1 MDDTQRVANSPIW
14 HEGERALQAHVGV
27 VDRMGE
33 VGARVIRPFMPDQ
46 HRTFYAQLPFVILG
60 SVDAEG
66 AAWATVVEG
75 EPGFL
80 SSPDPKSLVLGA
92 LPHADDPALGG
103 IHDEAALGLL
113 GIELHNRRRNRVNGT
128 LRFPSAGAPL
138 LEVGQ
143 SFGNCP
149 QYIQLRDAT
158 LSRAPAA
165 PPPHLA
171 EELPALDAA
180 ARAMIGSA
188 DTLFVASYADRLD
201 SGRQVDVSHRGGK
214 AGFVRVDAEGK
225 LTIPDFAGNL
235 FFATLGNV
243 LLNGQAGLVFI
254 DFESGD
260 LLQMS
265 GKAEVVLDS
274 PEIASF
280 AGAERL
286 WTFVPQRIV
295 RRKGALAL
303 RWSFRDNG
311 WSPNS
316 LATGQ
321 WPAALHWQ
329 QLRVERI
336 VAESASIRSFHL
348 RPVSPDLGWQH
359 EAGQHLPIRVRL
371 PGEDSPAVRTYT
383 LSSAPSD
390 PLYRISVKREGKVSA
405 WLHEQVR
412 EGDIIEARAPAGS
425 FVIEPG
431 APRLAVL
438 IGAGIGITPMI
449 SMLRELVSLGA
460 NGAPARPAV
469 LIQSARSLAERAF
482 ANELASLA
490 DRVRVVRVLGDA
502 KGAQA
507 GADYDLEGRID
518 LQLLSAV
525 LPFGDHD
532 FYLCGPKGFMQAIY
546 DALRGANVPDH
557 RIHAEAFG
565 PSSLVRR
572 RDTTRE
578 TAPAAQPSAVPVPVL
593 FTASLKEARW
603 KPGEGT
609 LLELAEARG
618 LKPEFGCRSGSCA
631 SCKVKL
637 VSGAVAYPRTPS
649 AEVASGEVL
658 LCCAVP
664 AEGND
669 KPLQVEA

>member
-1 MDDTQRVANSPIW
+1 MDDTQPPIW
-14 HEGERALQAHVGV
+14 HDGERALQAHVGV
-27 VDRMGE
+27 VDRMAE
-33 VGARVIRPFMPDQ
+33 LGARVIRPFMPDQ
-46 HRTFYAQLPFVILG
+46 HRAFYSQLPFVILG
-60 SVDAEG
+60 SVDASG

-80 SSPDPKSLVLGA
+80 ASPDPVSLSLGA
-92 LPHADDPALGG
+92 LPHGNDPALGG
-103 IHDEAALGLL
+103 IHDGAALGLL
-113 GIELHNRRRNRVNGT
+113 GIELHSRRRNRVNGT
-128 LRFPSAGAPL
+128 MRLSSGVPL

-158 LSRAPAA
+158 LSRVPTA
-165 PPPHLA
+165 PPPDPA

-180 ARAMIGSA
+180 ARAMIANA
-188 DTLFVASYADRLD
+188 DTFFVASYADRVD
-201 SGRQVDVSHRGGK
+201 TGRQVDVSHRGGK
-214 AGFVRVDAEGK
+214 PGFVRVDADGT
-225 LTIPDFAGNL
+225 LTIPDFSGNL

-274 PEIASF
+274 PEIATF

-295 RRKGALAL
+295 RRPGALAL
-303 RWSFRDNG
+303 RWSFRDGG
-311 WSPNS
+311 WSPNA

-321 WPAALHWQ
+321 WHAPSNWQ

-336 VAESASIRSFHL
+336 VVESASIRSFHL
-348 RPVSPDLGWQH
+348 RPVPTGLGWQQK
-359 EAGQHLPIRVRL
+359 AGQHLPIRVRL
-371 PGEDSPAVRTYT
+371 PGDDVFAVRTYT

-405 WLHEQVR
+405 WLHEHIR
-412 EGDIIEARAPAGS
+412 EGDAIEARAPAGS
-425 FVIEPG
+425 FVIEPE

-438 IGAGIGITPMI
+438 IGAGIGITPMVA
-449 SMLRELVSLGA
+449 MLRELLSKGA
-460 NGAPARPAV
+460 NGAPSRPTV

-482 ANELASLA
+482 ADELSALA
-490 DRVRVVRVLGDA
+490 DRARIVRVLGDTA
-502 KGAQA
+502 GAQP
-507 GADYDLEGRID
+507 GLDYDVAGRID
-518 LQLLSAV
+518 LALLSAV

-532 FYLCGPKGFMQAIY
+532 FYLCGPAAFMQAIY

-565 PSSLVRR
+565 PSALERKLDGER
-572 RDTTRE
+572 A
-578 TAPAAQPSAVPVPVL
+578 TARLAQPATAPVPVL

-603 KPGEGT
+603 KPGDGS

-618 LKPEFGCRSGSCA
+618 LKPEFGCRSGSCG

-637 VSGAVAYPRTPS
+637 VEGAVAYPRKPS
-649 AEVASGEVL
+649 ADVATDEVL

-664 AEGND
+664 AAGND
-669 KPLQVEA
+669 KPLQIEA

>member
-1 MDDTQRVANSPIW
+1 MDSTQPPIW
-14 HEGERALQAHVGV
+14 HDGERALQAHVGV
-27 VDRMGE
+27 VDRMAELGT
-33 VGARVIRPFMPDQ
+33 RVIRPFMPDQ
-46 HRTFYAQLPFVILG
+46 HRTFYGQLPFVILG
-60 SVDAEG
+60 SVDAQG

-80 SSPDPKSLVLGA
+80 ASPDPASLVLGA
-92 LPHADDPALGG
+92 LPHEDDPALDG
-103 IHDEAALGLL
+103 IHDGAALGLL
-113 GIELHNRRRNRVNGT
+113 GIELHSRRRNRVNGT
-128 LRFPSAGAPL
+128 LRLASGVPL

-165 PPPHLA
+165 RPPLPA

-180 ARAMIGSA
+180 ARALIGSA
-188 DTLFVASYADRLD
+188 DTFFVASYADRPETGRPD
-201 SGRQVDVSHRGGK
+201 TSRQVDVSHRGGK
-214 AGFVRVDAEGK
+214 PGFVRVDADGT
-225 LTIPDFAGNL
+225 LTIPDFSGNL

-274 PEIASF
+274 PEIATF

-286 WTFVPQRIV
+286 WTFLPDRIV
-295 RRKGALAL
+295 RRPGALAL
-303 RWSFRDNG
+303 RWNFRENG

-321 WPAALHWQ
+321 WQAPSNWQ

-336 VAESASIRSFHL
+336 VAESASIRSFLL
-348 RPVSPDLGWQH
+348 RAISPDLGWQH
-359 EAGQHLPIRVRL
+359 KAGQHLPIRVKL
-371 PGEDSPAVRTYT
+371 PGEDMPAVRTYT

-390 PLYRISVKREGKVSA
+390 PLLRISVKREGKVSA
-405 WLHEQVR
+405 WLHDHLR

-425 FVIEPG
+425 FLIEPK

-449 SMLRELVSLGA
+449 SMLRDLVREDAGPS
-460 NGAPARPAV
+460 RPVV
-469 LIQSARSLAERAF
+469 LIQSAKSLAERAF
-482 ANELASLA
+482 SEELSAFS
-490 DRVRVVRVLGDA
+490 DRVRIVRVLGDA
-502 KGAQA
+502 TGAQS
-507 GADYDLEGRID
+507 GRDYDVAGRID
-518 LQLLSAV
+518 LALLSGV

-532 FYLCGPKGFMQAIY
+532 FYLCGPEGFMQAIY
-546 DALRGANVPDH
+546 DALRSANVPDH

-565 PSSLVRR
+565 PSSLERR
-572 RDTTRE
+572 GDTARE
-578 TAPAAQPSAVPVPVL
+578 TAPAAQPATAPVPVL

-603 KPGEGT
+603 KPGDGT

-618 LKPEFGCRSGSCA
+618 LKPEFGCRSGSCG

-637 VSGAVAYPRTPS
+637 ASGAVAYPRKPS
-649 AEVASGEVL
+649 AQVAIDEVL

-669 KPLQVEA
+669 KPLQIEA

>member
-1 MDDTQRVANSPIW
+1 MDRNDHPDTNPIW
-14 HEGERALQAHVGV
+14 HEGERAIQAHVGV
-27 VDRMGE
+27 VDRMAE
-33 VGARVIRPFMPDQ
+33 LGARVIRPFMPDQ
-46 HRTFYAQLPFVILG
+46 HRTFYSQLPFVILG
-60 SVDAEG
+60 SVDTGG

-80 SSPDPKSLVLGA
+80 SSPDPAHLSFGA

-103 IHDEAALGLL
+103 IDDGAALGLL
-113 GIELHNRRRNRVNGT
+113 GIELHSRRRNRVNGT
-128 LRFPSAGAPL
+128 LRMAASGAPV

-158 LSRAPAA
+158 LSRAPSA
-165 PPPHLA
+165 PPAKAP
-171 EELPALDAA
+171 EELPALDRP
-180 ARAMIGSA
+180 ARAMIAGA
-188 DTLFVASYADRLD
+188 DTFFVASYADRPD
-201 SGRQVDVSHRGGK
+201 TGRQVDVSHRGGK
-214 AGFVRVDAEGK
+214 PGFVRVDAEGK
-225 LTIPDFAGNL
+225 LTIPDFSGNL

-260 LLQMS
+260 MLQMS
-265 GKAEVVLDS
+265 GKAEVILDS
-274 PEIASF
+274 PEIATF

-286 WTFVPQRIV
+286 WTFVPHRIV
-295 RRKGALAL
+295 RRSGALAL
-303 RWSFRDNG
+303 RWSFRENG
-311 WSPNS
+311 WSPNA

-321 WPAALHWQ
+321 WQAPSNWH

-348 RPVSPDLGWQH
+348 RPVSTDLGWQH
-359 EAGQHLPIRVRL
+359 KAGQHLPIRVRL
-371 PGEDSPAVRTYT
+371 AGEDTPSVRTYT

-390 PLYRISVKREGKVSA
+390 PLYRISVKREGKVST
-405 WLHEQVR
+405 WLHDHVH
-412 EGDIIEARAPAGS
+412 EGDLIEARAPAGS
-425 FVIEPG
+425 FVIEPD

-449 SMLRELVSLGA
+449 SMLRELVGQRADGTPS
-460 NGAPARPAV
+460 RPAV
-469 LIQSARSLAERAF
+469 LIQSARSLPERAF
-482 ANELASLA
+482 TNELAAFA

-502 KGAQA
+502 TGARA
-507 GADYDLEGRID
+507 AADYDVAGRID
-518 LQLLSAV
+518 LALLSSV

-532 FYLCGPKGFMQAIY
+532 FYLCGPEGFMQAIY
-546 DALRGANVPDH
+546 DALRSANVPDH

-565 PSSLVRR
+565 PSSLQRKS
-572 RDTTRE
+572 DATRE
-578 TAPAAQPSAVPVPVL
+578 AMPAAQPATTPVPVL
-593 FTASLKEARW
+593 FTTSLKEARW
-603 KPGEGT
+603 KPGDGS

-618 LKPEFGCRSGSCA
+618 LKPEFGCRSGSCG

-637 VSGAVAYPRTPS
+637 TAGSVAYPRAPS
-649 AEVASGEVL
+649 AEVASDEVL

-669 KPLQVEA
+669 KPLQIEA

>member
-1 MDDTQRVANSPIW
+1 MDDTQPPIW
-14 HEGERALQAHVGV
+14 HDGERALQAHVGV
-27 VDRMGE
+27 VDRMAE
-33 VGARVIRPFMPDQ
+33 LGARVIRPFMPDQ
-46 HRTFYAQLPFVILG
+46 HRAFYSQLPFVILG
-60 SVDAEG
+60 SVDTSG

-80 SSPDPKSLVLGA
+80 ASRDPVSLSLGA
-92 LPHADDPALGG
+92 LPHGDDPALGG
-103 IHDEAALGLL
+103 IHDGAALGLL
-113 GIELHNRRRNRVNGT
+113 GIELHSRRRNRVNGT
-128 LRFPSAGAPL
+128 LHLSSGVPL
-138 LEVGQ
+138 LEVSQ

-158 LSRAPAA
+158 LSRAPTA
-165 PPPHLA
+165 PPPDPA

-180 ARAMIGSA
+180 ARAMIANA
-188 DTLFVASYADRLD
+188 DTFFVASYADRVD
-201 SGRQVDVSHRGGK
+201 TGRQVDVSHRGGK
-214 AGFVRVDAEGK
+214 PGFVRVDADGT
-225 LTIPDFAGNL
+225 LTIPDFSGNL

-274 PEIASF
+274 PEIATF
-280 AGAERL
+280 AGADRL

-295 RRKGALAL
+295 RRPGALAL
-303 RWSFRDNG
+303 RWSFRDGG
-311 WSPNS
+311 WSPNA

-321 WPAALHWQ
+321 WQTPSNWQ

-336 VAESASIRSFHL
+336 VVESTSIRSFHL
-348 RPVSPDLGWQH
+348 RPVPTELGWQQK
-359 EAGQHLPIRVRL
+359 AGQHLPIRVRL
-371 PGEDSPAVRTYT
+371 PGEDVPAVRTYT

-405 WLHEQVR
+405 WLHEHIR
-412 EGDIIEARAPAGS
+412 EGDAIEARAPAGS
-425 FVIEPG
+425 FVIEPE

-438 IGAGIGITPMI
+438 IGAGIGITPMVA
-449 SMLRELVSLGA
+449 MLRELLSKGA
-460 NGAPARPAV
+460 DGAPSRPTV

-482 ANELASLA
+482 ADELSALA
-490 DRVRVVRVLGDA
+490 DRARIVRVLGDTA
-502 KGAQA
+502 GAQS
-507 GADYDLEGRID
+507 GLDYDVAGRID
-518 LQLLSAV
+518 LALLSAV

-532 FYLCGPKGFMQAIY
+532 FYLCGPAGFMQAIY

-565 PSSLVRR
+565 PSALERKPDGER
-572 RDTTRE
+572 A
-578 TAPAAQPSAVPVPVL
+578 TARLAQPATAPVPVL

-603 KPGEGT
+603 KPGDGS

-618 LKPEFGCRSGSCA
+618 LKPEFGCRSGSCG

-637 VSGAVAYPRTPS
+637 VEGAVAYQRIPS
-649 AEVASGEVL
+649 ADVAADEVL

-664 AEGND
+664 AASND
-669 KPLQVEA
+669 KPLQIEA

>member
-1 MDDTQRVANSPIW
+1 MDDTQPPIW
-14 HEGERALQAHVGV
+14 HDGERALQAHVGV
-27 VDRMGE
+27 VDRMAE
-33 VGARVIRPFMPDQ
+33 LGARVIRPFMPDQ
-46 HRTFYAQLPFVILG
+46 HRAFYSQLPFVILG
-60 SVDAEG
+60 SVDTSG

-80 SSPDPKSLVLGA
+80 ASPDPVSLSLGT
-92 LPHADDPALGG
+92 LPHGDDPALGG
-103 IHDEAALGLL
+103 IHDGAALGLL
-113 GIELHNRRRNRVNGT
+113 GIELHSRRRNRVNGT
-128 LRFPSAGAPL
+128 MRLSSGVPL

-158 LSRAPAA
+158 LSRAPTA
-165 PPPHLA
+165 PPPDPA

-180 ARAMIGSA
+180 ARAMIANA
-188 DTLFVASYADRLD
+188 DTFFVASYADRVD
-201 SGRQVDVSHRGGK
+201 TGRQVDVSHRGGK
-214 AGFVRVDAEGK
+214 PGFVRVDADGT
-225 LTIPDFAGNL
+225 LTIPDFSGNL
-235 FFATLGNV
+235 FFSTLGNV

-260 LLQMS
+260 LLQLS
-265 GKAEVVLDS
+265 GKAEVVLHS
-274 PEIASF
+274 PEIATF

-295 RRKGALAL
+295 RRPGALAL
-303 RWSFRDNG
+303 RWSFRDGG
-311 WSPNS
+311 WSPNA

-321 WPAALHWQ
+321 WQAPTNWQ

-336 VAESASIRSFHL
+336 VEESDSIRSFHL
-348 RPVSPDLGWQH
+348 RPVPTGLGWQH
-359 EAGQHLPIRVRL
+359 KAGQHLPIRVRL
-371 PGEDSPAVRTYT
+371 PGEEVPAVRTYT

-405 WLHEQVR
+405 WLHEHIR
-412 EGDIIEARAPAGS
+412 EGDAIEARAPAGS
-425 FVIEPG
+425 FVIEPE

-438 IGAGIGITPMI
+438 IGAGIGITPMVA
-449 SMLRELVSLGA
+449 MLRELLSKGA
-460 NGAPARPAV
+460 DGAPSRPTV

-482 ANELASLA
+482 ADELSALA
-490 DRVRVVRVLGDA
+490 DRARIVRVLGDTA
-502 KGAQA
+502 GAQS
-507 GADYDLEGRID
+507 GLDYDVAGRID
-518 LQLLSAV
+518 LALLSAV

-532 FYLCGPKGFMQAIY
+532 FYLCGPAGFMQAIY

-565 PSSLVRR
+565 PSALERKPDGER
-572 RDTTRE
+572 A
-578 TAPAAQPSAVPVPVL
+578 TARLAQSATAPVPVL

-603 KPGEGT
+603 KPGDGS

-618 LKPEFGCRSGSCA
+618 LKPEFGCRSGSCG

-637 VSGAVAYPRTPS
+637 VEGAVAYPRKPS
-649 AEVASGEVL
+649 ADVATDEVL

-664 AEGND
+664 AAGND
-669 KPLQVEA
+669 KPLQIEA